1 MCGKKKKRMEKKMN
15 KCCAICNKSMECS
28 DYKIKP
34 IVDKKRYYI
43 CSEECHKK
51 WIENWKNNC
60 QRESNKAQMDF
71 SSPKKKESPSDTYY
85 KEREYSP
92 EEIEEFPDY

>member
-1 MCGKKKKRMEKKMN
+1 MN
-15 KCCAICNKSMECS
+15 KKCAICGKSMECKEF
-28 DYKIKP
+28 KIRP
-34 IVDKKRYYI
+34 IIENKKYYI
-43 CSEECHKK
+43 CSKECHKK

-71 SSPKKKESPSDTYY
+71 SSPTKKESPSDNYY
-85 KEREYSP
+85 INKEYSP